1 MSTNSKRFQKAEKVF
16 QEVTVHSL
24 DVALDTIHAY
34 AKQAKAKF
42 DETVDVVIKLGV
54 DAKQT
59 DQMVRGAVPMPH
71 GLGKTIR
78 VCVVTKAERVKEAQ
92 KAGADL
98 AGADELVEEIKNGK
112 INFDVCIAT
121 PDMMPAMSKLGK
133 VLGPRGL
140 MPNPKLGTV
149 SENIELAVKNAK
161 SGQVEFKIDKA
172 SLIHAPVGKVS
183 FDKKA
188 LKENIIAL
196 YNAIIAAKPS
206 ASKGVYLRS
215 FQVST
220 TMGPSLKLDLDKIVG

>member
-16 QEVTVHSL
+16 QDVTVHSL
-24 DVALDTIHAY
+24 DVALDTIAAY
-34 AKQAKAKF
+34 AKNAKAKF
-42 DETVDVVIKLGV
+42 DETVDIVIKLGV

-59 DQMVRGAVPMPH
+59 DQMVRGAVPMPN

-92 KAGADL
+92 KAGADI

-161 SGQVEFKIDKA
+161 AGQVEFKIDKA

-188 LKENIIAL
+188 LKENILAL

-215 FQVST
+215 FYVST